1 MPRIAVEIEY
11 VGKGFHGSQYQ
22 LGQRTVQS
30 ELESCFSI
38 LNRDKV
44 RVILSGRTDSGVH
57 ASGMVGHLDWSRD
70 TEPDIGKLV
79 RAANGILKR
88 DIAIKRAKVVPI
100 TFHSR
105 FSAISRQYVYR
116 ILNGRERCPLLKD
129 THYHVVHALDSKAMS
144 DGASELLGEH
154 DFASFRSTNADK
166 TSTVCNVTRAEILN
180 LGEGQLEFY
189 IAADHFVYNMVRII
203 VGTLV
208 EIGLGKRAPESVR
221 LALQTSDRNLAGP
234 TAPPWGLT
242 LQSVVYPDSVF

>member
-1 MPRIAVEIEY
+1 
-11 VGKGFHGSQYQ
+11 
-22 LGQRTVQS
+22 VQTD
-30 ELESCFSI
+30 LESAFSI
-38 LNRDKV
+38 LARTPV

-57 ASGMVGHLDWSRD
+57 ATGMVGHFEWGD
-70 TEPDIGKLV
+70 TELDIGKFV

-88 DIAIKRAKVVPI
+88 DIAVKRAKVVPD

-116 ILNGRERCPLLKD
+116 ILNGRERSPLLKD
-129 THYHVVHALDSKAMS
+129 THYFLVQPLDLKPMI
-144 DGASELLGEH
+144 DGASQILGEH
-154 DFASFRSTNADK
+154 DFGSFRSTNADK
-166 TSTVCNVTRAEILN
+166 TSTLCNVTRSEFLN

-208 EIGLGKRAPESVR
+208 EIGLGKRAPETVR
-221 LALQTSDRNLAGP
+221 EALLTSDRNLAGP

-242 LQSVVYPDSVF
+242 LQSVMYPDSVF

>member
-30 ELESCFSI
+30 ELESAFSI
-38 LNRDKV
+38 LARSEV

-57 ASGMVGHLDWSRD
+57 ATGMVGHFEWNRD

-88 DIAIKRAKVVPI
+88 DIAIKRAKVVPD

-105 FSAISRQYVYR
+105 YRAISRQYVYR
-116 ILNGRERCPLLKD
+116 ILYGRERSALLKD
-129 THYHVVHALDSKAMS
+129 THYHVVHPLDVKAMT
-144 DGASELLGEH
+144 DAAFELLGEH

-208 EIGLGKRAPESVR
+208 DIGLGKRAPDSVR

-242 LQSVVYPDSVF
+242 LQSVMYPDGVF